1 MIQSTR
7 VEVSLASHVQNEPQ
21 MGFAHSMPMTSVTVV
36 KTTPTS
42 APARA
47 NRSATTFSVRR

>member
-47 NRSATTFSVRR
+47 NRSAITFSVRR